1 MRARLVSAAV
11 LAAAVVVPVLAVAG
25 PASAA
30 RGNDGTIKVA
40 EVNDVGTESN
50 DPHVACTF
58 ALEWYGFD
66 AKAVSTVSFEAVAPT
81 KDAAP
86 TVVSGATTVTLEDDA
101 AKGGTDLDGREI
113 YTLSFQGEPQKN
125 QGYHVGV
132 TTSTTGSQG
141 NDSKSKTFWVG
152 PCETTDP
159 GTTDPGTTDPGTTDP
174 GTTDPGTTDPGTT
187 DPGTTDPGTTDP
199 GTTDPGTTD
208 PGTTV
213 PPVTTDPA
221 HPTDA
226 VVPWDWNWE
235 YADPACDALTVDY
248 PSNIPDGQAND
259 VNIRVQTDSGPVTLN
274 FHHNEGTWSG
284 RTVFTYAGHPGWPA
298 DLTSYDVVWVQVG
311 GTNYHWQGSVSCS
324 STTSSDDEVVEPAVT
339 DVSGFRSGFT
349 TLGRGA
355 TVAADTVEVEQAGS
369 EALTLEQ
376 FTGGTW
382 QVAKTVATNDR
393 GVARVTYP
401 RLTARGT
408 YKFRLT
414 VSQTISTTG
423 DTTGVLTVRVR

>member
-1 MRARLVSAAV
+1 VRARLVSAAA
-11 LAAAVVVPVLAVAG
+11 LAAAAVVVPMLAVTG

-30 RGNDGTIKVA
+30 PGNDGTIKVA

-66 AKAVSTVSFEAVAPT
+66 AKAVSTVSFESIAPT
-81 KDAAP
+81 KDAEH
-86 TVVSGATTVTLEDDA
+86 TVVSGATKVTLEDDA

-113 YTLSFQGEPQKN
+113 YTLSFKGEPQNN
-125 QGYHVGV
+125 QGYHVSV

-141 NDSKSKTFWVG
+141 NDTKSKTFWVG
-152 PCETTDP
+152 PCTTTDPGSDPGSDPGTGTDP
-159 GTTDPGTTDPGTTDP
+159 GTTDPGAV
-174 GTTDPGTTDPGTT
+174 
-187 DPGTTDPGTTDP
+187 
-199 GTTDPGTTD
+199 
-208 PGTTV
+208 V
-213 PPVTTDPA
+213 PPVTTDPGTIVS
-221 HPTDA
+221 PVT
-226 VVPWDWNWE
+226 PWDWNWQ

-259 VNIRVQTDSGPVTLN
+259 VNIRFRTDSGPLTLN
-274 FHHNEGTWSG
+274 FHANEGTWSG
-284 RTVFTYAGHPGWPA
+284 RTVFTYASHPNWPA
-298 DLTSYDVVWVQVG
+298 GLTSYDVVWVQVG
-311 GTNYHWQGSVSCS
+311 GTNYHWQGTVSCPADS
-324 STTSSDDEVVEPAVT
+324 LSDPQLLEQAVT
-339 DVSGFRSGFT
+339 DVSGFRSGLT
-349 TLGRGA
+349 ILSGGA

-376 FTGGTW
+376 FSAGAW
-382 QVAKTVATNDR
+382 RVAKTVATSDR
-393 GVARVTYP
+393 GAARVTFP